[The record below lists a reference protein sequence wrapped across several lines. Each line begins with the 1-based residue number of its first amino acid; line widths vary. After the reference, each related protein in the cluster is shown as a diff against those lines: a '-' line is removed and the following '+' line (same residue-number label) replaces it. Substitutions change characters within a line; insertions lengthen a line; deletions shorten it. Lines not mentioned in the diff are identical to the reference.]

1 MALALREPD
10 IENGNNR
17 SNANVSFHDD
27 GDDGHRLVCGGR
39 RFGRPARTD
48 ARTCLAGVAWSWTR
62 ARRSSDALVAPT
74 RWNHALESRSRS
86 QRNRQ
91 KPRFRVTRPLV
102 RAKRLL
108 YLFFQFGTFHSF
120 LQSCITGKTV
130 ASRGRR
136 DESTAV
142 ASWFPCV

>member
-10 IENGNNR
+10 IANGNDR

-39 RFGRPARTD
+39 RSGRPARTD
-48 ARTCLAGVAWSWTR
+48 ARTCLAGVTWSWTR

-74 RWNHALESRSRS
+74 RWNHALESR
-86 QRNRQ
+86 QRASVFISGGS
-91 KPRFRVTRPLV
+91 FRVTHPFV
-102 RAKRLL
+102 L
-108 YLFFQFGTFHSF
+108 YFFFQFGTFHSF

-142 ASWFPCV
+142 ASWFPCVRELHS